1 MENLIKNSNVAF
13 INEELRP
20 FLKIPSNTLN
30 RNGIIQAKNFITS
43 YISGFC
49 EEIKYYK
56 GEINPLILAKVN
68 GNIED
73 TLLIYMMYD
82 TQPVNKKDDWL
93 SAPFGAEI
101 KVLPPPLD
109 FLGDCIIARGAY
121 NSKTPLICFL
131 NIVKLLKEKDI
142 LPLSL
147 LLLFDGE
154 EEMGSPTFLKLL
166 ENNKE
171 LFQSCIDVY
180 YPSIKQDLSE
190 KSILKL
196 GYKGILSITIKI
208 YSDNREPHS
217 AFSAMIPNPA
227 SELISLLNRIY
238 SNNEFLIDS
247 LKESYALSKE
257 EDSIINDLIKTLDI
271 EKIKKKAGIVRTIED
286 DKKKAFIGYLF
297 KPTFNI
303 STLKSGYLEEGKK
316 NMVANQALCNIDIRF
331 AHNISVDK
339 IFGEIKEKVEE
350 FSKKSKSTIELIKN
364 VGYEGSR
371 VEKDSILVN
380 SLIESS
386 NMLEVETEIWPLSAA
401 AAPLSKIKKEFEW
414 LNFIVGGLGIGGLA
428 HSPNEFVQINSIIN
442 TRLSIFYFLKIYTEL
457 YLKKE

>member
-13 INEELRP
+13 INEDLRP

-82 TQPVNKKDDWL
+82 TQPVNKKDEWL

-208 YSDNREPHS
+208 YSDNKEPHS

-371 VEKDSILVN
+371 VEKDSILVK

-386 NMLEVETEIWPLSAA
+386 KFLFLPLTY
-401 AAPLSKIKKEFEW
+401 W
-414 LNFIVGGLGIGGLA
+414 NFL
-428 HSPNEFVQINSIIN
+428 
-442 TRLSIFYFLKIYTEL
+442 
-457 YLKKE
+457 